1 MAPPDPFSENA
12 ALIER
17 AISHVCRRNRLSG
30 PEGEDF
36 ASSTRV
42 ALIENDHARIRAF
55 AGRSSLQTYLIVI
68 ITRLFQDWR
77 NAQWGKWR
85 PSAEAKRLGPLAVKL
100 ETLIVRDKRTFE
112 EACETLLTNHGV
124 AEDRTTLE
132 ALAARFPARTGRT
145 FTDESALETVAATG
159 PGPDAAFDA
168 AQAAGGAAD
177 AASALKQVVGT
188 LPPQDRV
195 ILKMRFH
202 DDFSVAEI
210 AKVMKLEQ
218 KPLYRR
224 IDRLLSDLRAALE
237 ARGLDAPAI
246 RAVIEDGG
254 FESGGWE
261 SCGEVR
267 LFDRGRSRDEV
278 ERVS

>member
-30 PEGEDF
+30 PEAEDF
-36 ASSTRV
+36 ASSTRL

-100 ETLIVRDKRTFE
+100 ETLIVRDKLTFE
-112 EACETLLTNHGV
+112 EACETLRTNHGV

-132 ALAARFPARTGRT
+132 ALVARFPVRTGRT

-159 PGPDAAFDA
+159 PAPDAAFDS
-168 AQAAGGAAD
+168 AQAVGGAAD

-188 LPPQDRV
+188 LAPQDRV
-195 ILKMRFH
+195 ILRMRFH

-224 IDRLLSDLRAALE
+224 IDRLLSALRAALE

-246 RAVIEDGG
+246 RGVIEDGG

-261 SCGEVR
+261 SRGEVR